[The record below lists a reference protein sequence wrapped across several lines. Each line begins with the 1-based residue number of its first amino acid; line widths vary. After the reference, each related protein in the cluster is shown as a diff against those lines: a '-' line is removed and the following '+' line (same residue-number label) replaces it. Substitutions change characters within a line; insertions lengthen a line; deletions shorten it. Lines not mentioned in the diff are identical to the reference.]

1 MNKLNQILF
10 AVSSWMELEKSGAK
24 RKGLQGIREMVGST
38 LSALPFFLI
47 LVFGILAGWVKIPT
61 YMGDGGSYDNY

>member
-24 RKGLQGIREMVGST
+24 RKGLQGGGEISNPEWQLIY
-38 LSALPFFLI
+38 LSHYLFFLGV
-47 LVFGILAGWVKIPT
+47 LCE
-61 YMGDGGSYDNY
+61 

>member
-10 AVSSWMELEKSGAK
+10 AMSSWMELEKSGAK
-24 RKGLQGIREMVGST
+24 RKGLQEIREMVGST

-47 LVFGILAGWVKIPT
+47 LVFGILVGWVKIPT

>member
-10 AVSSWMELEKSGAK
+10 TMGCWMELERFEAK
-24 RKGLQGIREMVGST
+24 RKGLQGFREMVGST
-38 LSALPFFLI
+38 LSALLFFLI
-47 LVFGILAGWVKIPT
+47 LIVCILAGWVKIPT